1 MIRKN
6 CNRPDLIRIEIQIES
21 GGILTMR
28 KLTDPL
34 ARILIS
40 SVFLITGVMK
50 LQHISGTTA
59 ALAAKGIPMASL
71 ATYVVILI
79 ELGGGISVILGM
91 KTRFVAAI
99 QFIYLIPVT
108 LLYHNFWAAPPE
120 MHQMQLINFGKNLA
134 IMGGL
139 LILVARGAGHSSVD
153 GAA

>member
-1 MIRKN
+1 
-6 CNRPDLIRIEIQIES
+6 
-21 GGILTMR
+21 MR
-28 KLTDPL
+28 SLTDPL

-50 LQHISGTTA
+50 LMHISATTQV
-59 ALAAKGIPMASL
+59 LASKGIPLAAV
-71 ATYVVILI
+71 ATYVIILI

-91 KTRFVAAI
+91 KTRFVAAV

-108 LLYHNFWAAPPE
+108 LMFHNFWAAPPE
-120 MHQMQLINFGKNLA
+120 MYQMQLINFGKNLA

-139 LILVARGAGHSSVD
+139 LILATRGAGASSVD